1 MIQAENIYKS
11 FGKDEV
17 IKGVNLFVKEGK
29 MVCILGES
37 GAGKST
43 LLHILGTLEKP
54 TPKKKIKTVLKI
66 NGKEVLSLSDKE
78 LSILRNQTIG
88 FIFQTPQLLPE
99 FTALENICLPGF
111 INRKN
116 KNDVKKKAKNLLNQ
130 LNLSKYE
137 DSKPEELSGGQKQRL
152 AVARALI
159 NNPKIIFADEPS
171 GNLDKKNA
179 EKLHNFFFFRKKLKQ
194 TFLIVTHNM
203 QLADMADEKLKIENG
218 IVYQM
223 NKK

>member
-17 IKGVNLFVKEGK
+17 IKGVNLFVKEGNI
-29 MVCILGES
+29 VCILGES

-43 LLHILGTLEKP
+43 LLHILGTLERP
-54 TPKKKIKTVLKI
+54 TIKKKLKTVLKI
-66 NGKEVLSLSDKE
+66 NGKEVLSISDEE
-78 LSILRNQTIG
+78 LSIIRNQTIG

-111 INRKN
+111 INKKN
-116 KNDVKKKAKNLLNQ
+116 KKNVKKKAKNLLNK

-137 DSKPEELSGGQKQRL
+137 NYKPEELSGGQKQRL
-152 AVARALI
+152 SVARALI
-159 NNPKIIFADEPS
+159 NDPKVIFADEPS

-179 EKLHNFFFFRKKLKQ
+179 DKLHNFFFLRKKLKQ

-203 QLADMADEKLKIENG
+203 QLADIADEQLKIENG
-218 IVYQM
+218 KIYQI
-223 NKK
+223 KK

>member
-17 IKGVNLFVKEGK
+17 IKGVNLFVKEGN

-54 TPKKKIKTVLKI
+54 TFKKQIKTVLKV
-66 NGKEVLSLSDKE
+66 NGKEVFHLSDKE

-88 FIFQTPQLLPE
+88 FIFQTPQLFPE
-99 FTALENICLPGF
+99 FTVLENICLPGF

-116 KNDVKKKAKNLLNQ
+116 KNDVKKKAKSLLNK
-130 LNLSKYE
+130 LNLSKHE

-159 NNPKIIFADEPS
+159 NNPKVIFADEPS
-171 GNLDKKNA
+171 GNLDRKNA
-179 EKLHNFFFFRKKLKQ
+179 DELHNFFFLRKKLKQ

-218 IVYQM
+218 RVYQM

>member
-1 MIQAENIYKS
+1 MIHAENIYKS

-17 IKGVNLFVKEGK
+17 IKGVNLFVKEGN

-54 TPKKKIKTVLKI
+54 TLKKKIKTVLRI
-66 NGKEVLSLSDKE
+66 NGKDVLSLSEKE

-88 FIFQTPQLLPE
+88 FVFQTPLLLPE

-116 KNDVKKKAKNLLNQ
+116 KNDVKRKAKNLLNQ

-152 AVARALI
+152 SVARALI

-179 EKLHNFFFFRKKLKQ
+179 DELHNFFFFRKKLKQ

-203 QLADMADEKLKIENG
+203 QLADMSDEKLKIENG
-218 IVYQM
+218 TVYQM

>member
-1 MIQAENIYKS
+1 MIHAENIYKS
-11 FGKDEV
+11 FGKEEV
-17 IKGVNLFVKEGK
+17 IKGVNLFVKEGN

-37 GAGKST
+37 GSGKST

-54 TPKKKIKTVLKI
+54 TLKKKIKTVLKI
-66 NGKEVLSLSDKE
+66 NGKEVLSLSDKD

-88 FIFQTPQLLPE
+88 FVFQTPQLLPE

-111 INRKN
+111 INRRN
-116 KNDVKKKAKNLLNQ
+116 KNDVKRKAKNLLNQ

-152 AVARALI
+152 SVARALI

-179 EKLHNFFFFRKKLKQ
+179 DKLHNFFFLRKKLKQ

-218 IVYQM
+218 TVYKM